1 MASVLPEFDI
11 DGDLPPGIHQAT
23 LDELEHR
30 LGRFVVSDR
39 RINLFTSFKQL
50 MAMSKGSG
58 IVDRLVVGGSF
69 VTAEPEPNDIDVV
82 IILSIDL
89 DFEALTATQYTVI
102 DRRALR
108 RVLKTEALDIIT
120 VRNGTT
126 RMDLVLEFF
135 QSKRDNKQVGVVEVK
150 L

>member
-1 MASVLPEFDI
+1 MLPEFDI

-23 LDELEHR
+23 LDELEAQ

-39 RINLFTSFKQL
+39 RINLFGLFRQL
-50 MAMSKGSG
+50 MTMARSSG
-58 IVDRLVVGGSF
+58 IVDRLLVGGSF
-69 VTAEPEPNDIDVV
+69 VTAKPEPNDIDVV
-82 IILSIDL
+82 VIISVDV
-89 DFEALTATQYTVI
+89 DFEALTAGQYAVT

-108 RVLKTEALDIIT
+108 RVLKTDALDIIT

>member
-1 MASVLPEFDI
+1 MLPEFDI

-30 LGRFVVSDR
+30 LSRFIVSDR

-50 MAMSKGSG
+50 MAMARGSG

-69 VTAEPEPNDIDVV
+69 VTSKPEPNDIDVV
-82 IILSIDL
+82 IVLPNDL
-89 DFEALTATQYTVI
+89 DFDALTPSQYAVT
-102 DRRALR
+102 DRSALR
-108 RVLKTEALDIIT
+108 RVLKTGALDLIT
-120 VRNGTT
+120 VRRGTT
-126 RMDLVLEFF
+126 QMDLVLEFF